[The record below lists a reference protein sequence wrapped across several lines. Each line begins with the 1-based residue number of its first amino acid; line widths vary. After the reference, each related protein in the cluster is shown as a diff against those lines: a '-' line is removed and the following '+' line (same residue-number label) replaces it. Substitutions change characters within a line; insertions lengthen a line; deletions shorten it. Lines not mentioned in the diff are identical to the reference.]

1 MIYIDLDADLSMED
15 DEGRNITLVDADV
28 VRPPLGS
35 VLVAG
40 RPKFWSWVVI
50 DAVEEL
56 PTGKALV
63 TFHQVSAKHAA
74 SIAPLVVEL
83 PKAV

>member
-15 DEGRNITLVDADV
+15 DEERNITVVEAVD
-28 VRPPLGS
+28 VRPPVGS
-35 VLVAG
+35 ALIAG

-56 PTGKALV
+56 GDGKALV
-63 TFHQVSAKHAA
+63 TFHQVSAKQAA
-74 SIAPLVVEL
+74 SVGPLVVEL
-83 PKAV
+83 PRAV